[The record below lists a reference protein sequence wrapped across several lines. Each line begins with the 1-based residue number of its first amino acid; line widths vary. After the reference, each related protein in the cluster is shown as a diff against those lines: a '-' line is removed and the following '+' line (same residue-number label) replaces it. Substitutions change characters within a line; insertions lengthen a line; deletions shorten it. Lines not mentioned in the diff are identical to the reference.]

1 MSLLSICFV
10 GEFIDFLSLS
20 FNFCKKLSSMT
31 NPPVLLVK
39 PGKKKKLS
47 IPSENE
53 GNLWHSSAKGS
64 AVRYSRLITRDL
76 FFFIFE

>member
-1 MSLLSICFV
+1 
-10 GEFIDFLSLS
+10 
-20 FNFCKKLSSMT
+20 MT